1 MAIKIEMLR
10 CFEAVARSGNL
21 ADAASKLGRTP
32 SAVSMTL
39 RQLEDMLGSHL
50 FEAGRKNKLTALGR
64 HVLAE
69 STRGLEHFK
78 HTTRAI
84 ETYARSETGLVRVAA
99 VPSVAAAILPRIVQS
114 FAADH
119 PGVQVEVR
127 DMDSLS
133 VIRELERER
142 VDLGIATG
150 RSTGGDVETEEIF
163 SDPFGIVC
171 RSNHELADPD
181 GGASWDDLAAW
192 PFIAN
197 SLCSHITST
206 SFQATFAN
214 SKLTVH
220 NATSILAMVKAGL
233 GVTVLP
239 RLAVDDTDP
248 DLAFVPITDHAE
260 RRSIDILRRARSS
273 LSPAAKKF
281 EHTVRRVSTNL
292 GS

>member
-10 CFEAVARSGNL
+10 CFEVVARSGNL

-32 SAVSMTL
+32 SAVSMML
-39 RQLEDMLGSHL
+39 KQLEEMLGSQL

-69 STRGLEHFK
+69 ATRGLEHFE

-84 ETYARSETGLVRVAA
+84 ETYARSETGLVRIAA
-99 VPSVAAAILPRIVQS
+99 VPSVAAAILPRVVQS
-114 FAADH
+114 FAFDH
-119 PGVQVEVR
+119 PAVQVEVR

-150 RSTGGDVETEEIF
+150 MGTGGDVETEEVF

-171 RSNHELADPD
+171 RADHELAHLDS
-181 GGASWDDLAAW
+181 GASWDDLRAW

-197 SLCSHITST
+197 SLCSHITSP
-206 SFQATFAN
+206 SFQAVFAN

-220 NATSILAMVKAGL
+220 NTTSILAMVKASL

-239 RLAVDDTDP
+239 RLAVGDTEQ
-248 DLAFVPITDHAE
+248 DLVFVPITDHAE
-260 RRSIDILRRARSS
+260 HRRIDILRRARSS

-281 EHTVRRVSTNL
+281 EDTVRRVSRNL
-292 GS
+292 GF